1 MTKTETPNR
10 PTHRVYAVRKNGSN
24 KSYWTQIGAA
34 WANQDG
40 KGFNMKLYLLPLDG
54 ADIVM
59 REAKDEPKAEGD
71 AK

>member
-1 MTKTETPNR
+1 MTNTEHSKR
-10 PTHRVYAVRKNGSN
+10 PTHRIYAVRKTNSDKG
-24 KSYWTQIGAA
+24 YWTQIGAA

-40 KGFNMKLYLLPLDG
+40 KGFTMKLYLLPMEG

-59 REAKDEPKAEGD
+59 REAKDEGD